1 MSIGIKSSLE
11 GTKTS
16 PVRKKEGTKA
26 SRVGTVQYQ
35 VENEQR
41 KVQQGKNL
49 EGTKAS

>member
-1 MSIGIKSSLE
+1 MHKGALRDI
-11 GTKTS
+11 
-16 PVRKKEGTKA
+16 KEGTKA
-26 SRVGTVQYQ
+26 SREGTVQYQ